1 MLRKRL
7 GTPIIYLKSTMS
19 TQDIV
24 KEAALKGA
32 PEGYTV
38 VAENQERAR
47 GRMGRTFYTS
57 KGGLYFSL
65 LLRPTVRI
73 SEITVLPLAVG
84 AAVAKSIEDEG
95 LRCALKW
102 PNDCLVNSK
111 KVCGVLVESAIKDEA
126 LLYVIIGVG
135 LNANIPIQGIP
146 EWLRSEATT
155 LQHELCRQVDLASM
169 LNRILAYLE
178 WLYDDLQIN
187 GPSLTLKEWMK
198 RDILIGRTAII
209 EYRGKEVTVAVRGLS
224 ENGLLIV
231 ESEGRC
237 INLNSA
243 EATIKYWLHGCQ
255 IYSQNHK
262 QYC

>member
-1 MLRKRL
+1 MVKKRL
-7 GTPIIYLKSTMS
+7 GTPIIYLKSTTS
-19 TQDIV
+19 TQDV
-24 KEAALKGA
+24 AKDAALRGEA
-32 PEGYTV
+32 EGYTV
-38 VAENQERAR
+38 VAENLEQAR
-47 GRMGRTFYTS
+47 GRMGRPFYTC

-65 LLRPTVRI
+65 LLRPTLRI

-95 LRCALKW
+95 LRCTLKW

-111 KVCGVLVESAIKDEA
+111 KVCGVLVESATEGED
-126 LLYVIIGVG
+126 LLYVIVGVG
-135 LNANIPIQGIP
+135 LNANIPIQDMP

-155 LQHELCRQVDLASM
+155 LQHELGRPVDLPSM

-178 WLYDDLQIN
+178 WLYDDLQTN
-187 GPSLTLKEWMK
+187 GPSLTLKEWLK
-198 RDILIGRTAII
+198 RDILVGRTATI

-243 EATIKYWLHGCQ
+243 EATIKSWSH
-255 IYSQNHK
+255 
-262 QYC
+262 